1 MRRMHRVLSSCFSGA
16 LRRAVIAGAGV
27 VATALGSSPAALGA
41 MDGVRRSSSGA
52 VAQASIPV
60 SDILIGAAVFL
71 AIMLLGAL
79 FSRG

>member
-1 MRRMHRVLSSCFSGA
+1 MHRVLSSCLSCA
-16 LRRAVIAGAGV
+16 LRRGVIAGAAV
-27 VATALGSSPAALGA
+27 IAIALSSCTVALGA

-60 SDILIGAAVFL
+60 SDIFIGAAVFL